1 MKRSHIVSLAGAV
14 MVALVAFGAVFA
26 AGWSPK
32 LGLDLAGGEEVVYR
46 PAHAVPGNYMTESVN
61 IITSR
66 IDGLGISGASV
77 GTQGGDIVAA
87 LPGVKNPQQVINTI
101 GETAQLYFRP
111 ALCEAPPYTKPTAVK
126 GKAASSSPGPL
137 PTTCPS
143 ADQLSAKNLGAKA
156 STSSSSGIS
165 ENPVPADS
173 ALASYPST
181 PVSQDKPSS
190 YVLLPTSSSSG
201 QPGVRYL
208 LGPAQVT
215 GKALS
220 GASASFVPGTGWVVN
235 YSLNSTGAVA
245 WDKLAQAQF
254 HAIVAIDMDSQVV
267 SAPIIQP
274 SQAAFTSFGGS
285 GQISGNFTHT
295 SAQSLALVLQYGSL
309 PVPLH
314 RISTV
319 TVSATLGHSSLKAG
333 LLAGLAGLLLVLLYM
348 IFYYRILGVVVLAGL
363 AVTAAL
369 LWAIVSIF
377 SHLSGLTLDLAGV
390 TGLIVSVGITVDSY
404 VVYFERLKDEAR
416 SGRSIR
422 TGVEKGFQG
431 AFRTVLAADLV
442 SLLAAVLLWFLAI
455 GTVKG
460 FAFFLGLSTLL
471 DIFTT
476 YFFTRPLV
484 IMLGRNSTVTEARV
498 IGISSGLAV
507 ETQA

>member
-1 MKRSHIVSLAGAV
+1 MKRSYLLSLIGAIV
-14 MVALVAFGAVFA
+14 VALVAFGAVLS

-46 PAHAVPGNYMTESVN
+46 PAHAVPSNYMTESVN
-61 IITSR
+61 IINSR
-66 IDGLGISGASV
+66 INGLGLSGANV
-77 GTQGGDIVAA
+77 GTQGGDIVVQ

-111 ALCEAPPYTKPTAVK
+111 ALCEAPPYTPSTAKK
-126 GKAASSSPGPL
+126 GTTTPASPGPL
-137 PTTCPS
+137 PTSCPS
-143 ADQLSAKNLGAKA
+143 ADQLTAANLGVKP
-156 STSSSSGIS
+156 SSSSTTGFT

-173 ALASYPST
+173 TLASYPST
-181 PVSQDKPSS
+181 PPSQDRPSS
-190 YVLLPTSSSSG
+190 YVLLPASKSSG
-201 QPGVRYL
+201 QSGVRYL

-220 GASASFVPGTGWVVN
+220 GASATFIPGTGWVVN
-235 YSLNSTGAVA
+235 YSLNSAGAVA

-254 HAIVAIDMDSQVV
+254 HAIVAIDMDGQVV

-274 SQAAFTSFGGS
+274 SQSAFTSFGGS
-285 GQISGNFTHT
+285 GEISGNFTHT
-295 SAQSLALVLQYGSL
+295 SASSLALVLQYGSL
-309 PVPLH
+309 PVPLN
-314 RISTV
+314 RITTE

-333 LLAGLAGLLLVLLYM
+333 LIAGIMGLALVLLYM
-348 IFYYRILGVVVLAGL
+348 LFYYRVLGLVVLSGL
-363 AVTAAL
+363 MVTAAL

-377 SHLSGLTLDLAGV
+377 SHVSGLTLDLAGV

-422 TGVEKGFQG
+422 TGVERGFKN

-484 IMLGRNSTVTEARV
+484 IMLGQNREVTEARH
-498 IGISSGLAV
+498 IGVSSGLAV
-507 ETQA
+507 ESR